1 MTNRILNQLSS
12 SCKKWK
18 TLVLIG
24 MLLTLGVGQMWAD
37 NAVTVYCAINA
48 STMKSGDNC
57 YTLKVNANIG
67 DNNTWRQYTMNIVD
81 KTKNG
86 KLIYSATIYEKYGG
100 VDALQFQL
108 YQGSTWKAEKQPY
121 SSWTTSGT
129 FKGKMYDY
137 DAGSWSAYS
146 GLDDAIT
153 VYFVNTNSW
162 ATPKAFA
169 WSGCTNNAA
178 WSGQAMTS
186 TDKTYNGKTI
196 YSISFNKRY
205 ENIIFS
211 NNGSNQTAD
220 LTLGLTNAGK
230 MYDNGTWRTYNYDV
244 TITFNMK
251 GHGDAPSDITVLK
264 GNTATAPST
273 PSATGYT
280 FGGWYTNSGCTTAWN
295 WSTAVDDNKTLYAK
309 WTPKTTTITLDN
321 QGATDAGSTSVTAT
335 YDADMPAITL
345 PTKTGYIFGGYWG
358 APGGSGPQY
367 YNADGT
373 SAQKWDNTESTY
385 KLFAKWTAITLS
397 ASISP
402 TTINANTA
410 TAIQFTIT
418 TNAPLS
424 SGYYFQ
430 ITNWGGKNS
439 GTAGGYNI
447 DGDHLITT
455 SSITHTLAAGLTNL
469 DAGTYKIKLKITK
482 DAVTQVESDLLTL
495 TVSSSTYTVTVGA
508 SPAGYGT
515 VSPASI
521 SASPDSW
528 SGDITAAANTGYRF
542 VNWTS
547 SGGGITINNNTSAT
561 TQVKATSTGGTL
573 TANFAAATYS
583 VTLDNQDATSAGTTY
598 VDATYKTTTLTTIIK
613 PTKTNYTFGGYY
625 TATGGGGIQIIDA
638 NGNWLASK
646 SGFTDG
652 SKKSIITENKILY
665 AKWTET
671 KYAVTVAVDDAS
683 HAAGNIDC
691 SAAGWTPSKSGT
703 AQIGNLT
710 DVTITVPAGAA
721 GYTYTGGSWTLTGG
735 VTLVSGSLTSP
746 SITVKATDA
755 GSAIFTYA
763 EDLSSPW
770 VLKGGTNIT
779 GDNWATEHAMTK
791 KTGHSTENVAY
802 YTANISST
810 NSGISGSADAWSF
823 KLIKN
828 SEWYGLF
835 ASGSYWWGRGT
846 SANQPLTG
854 EQNIQIC
861 ADVAGTYE
869 IKVDYTTA
877 TPKVTV
883 TFPTKYTVTYSVSPS
898 GAANAITTSPSVSS
912 GGSVAAGTSVTF
924 THAAANTGYSW
935 YRWENGSGSSLGTG
949 STYTTTINANTTVV
963 AKYTAKKYTVT
974 LDLDEDHKG
983 TTSGATTSQ
992 TVTYNAVTTTV
1003 PNRPTGAEGYGLDGY
1018 YTDHNGAGTKLING
1032 DGTWIASVD
1041 GYTDADKKWIRDG
1054 GVTLYAYYK
1063 VGTITKL
1070 ELSQSIVA
1078 PGTEITVT
1086 PTIAPLPSG
1095 TSYVCYE
1102 IQYSNGT
1109 PLPSQPEMSRSG
1121 NVVTFAAPS
1130 SSATYIVHATLRTGN
1145 SCGGGTLL
1153 STLSTTFQVAGSH
1166 TVTVQYMC
1174 DDMVIK
1180 AATEMTGK
1188 PLEWSEEFTAPTIT
1202 GYTFT
1207 RWNAG
1212 DGVTIKNGSSD
1223 PVTTTTNPTIQ
1234 IKAVYDGTLTAVY
1247 SKKKMIFFYNTLGW
1261 EDVYVYFYNTDKYWS
1276 STYGSGAKKTQAFDG
1291 DYKPYWEEEHG
1302 HMTQIEGTNIWYF
1315 DYTEAGYTTRTNV
1328 VFTEANQ
1335 HDSQWFWKTKAV
1347 RRGDHKSSLPMF
1359 VPLADQTADV
1369 HNQTNYYNHGYWMNY
1384 PENTGYTLK
1393 IYNAWNAT
1401 KETGA
1406 VREFPFPYSADKKMP
1421 LKMDVEFNDAGTHE
1435 YWFMVYRNDGV
1446 YMGNSYEFKQG
1457 YNDEQVITGG
1467 NNKSKLITSASGNYT
1482 FTLTYHEKGG
1492 SNDYFIDVDYPIAS
1506 NDYRIVYNDRVK
1518 WSSNTAHT
1526 ASWYHPSDII
1536 RQIKNGATEPKKD
1549 TVSFY
1554 ISKAAGANAS
1564 MKFQKASVTGE
1575 GVITWT
1581 DVASGTIDIPS
1592 SVTESGVYNFIV
1604 SQPVGGGSIALE
1616 KVEPYTGSYYIRTD
1630 CAGSTKWDS
1639 YKATDHQMTFSDYTK
1654 AHEGYTH
1661 YYAHWAERGTNV
1673 KFVIANDYSPFVSD
1687 TLTKDVNIDFKNMD
1701 ENGTLKS
1708 EGSGVVPYQDR
1719 YSANIRFM
1727 YNEQTNKLSRAYLAS
1742 STDISKKFLVMRGNS
1757 AAAKGH
1763 IFTEDGKE
1771 LTDAAGG
1778 HVAGLD
1784 EYEMNFADDQ
1794 NFIYETVIKA
1804 NPTALIKLY
1813 AKYCGRSQEFK
1824 GDTTATFDANHAVEI
1839 LGGTY
1844 AADTKEKMRIVY
1856 DFKTNRLVCAW
1867 LPSGDITGELDI
1879 NADVMIIREH
1889 QGDAQQIKFTT
1900 NESKLDEVKTVYGV
1914 MRFNRWT
1921 LNNKDKSTHDP
1932 VGDPKSQY
1940 ERALYWISFP
1950 FNVNLSDVFGFGTY
1964 GEDWIIE
1971 YYDGAARAA
1980 EGYWIDS
1987 PGFWRYVWPAQ
1998 RATFK
2003 LEAGKGYVLALDLD
2017 RMKDNNTNFWTN
2029 NIEQIE
2035 LFFPSA
2041 TEAGS
2046 IKETEAIIS
2055 VAEHECTIDRRT
2067 DKTAYDID
2075 KDRTKADS
2083 HWNMIGVPSYA
2094 NYGTS
2099 LTSDGSTVVTW
2110 NRTPY
2115 TQDLPFLYEWNMVDD
2130 SYTVQSGTTYPFKS
2144 MYAYMVQYHG
2154 KLYWSLASATPS
2166 SIIARRAYAQA
2177 PQEVEFKLEL
2187 QQNEQ
2192 MVDQTFVKL
2201 SDKEEVSANFN
2212 FDEDL
2217 CKEFNRGKAN
2227 IYTIVETYIPVAG
2240 NILPL
2245 SEQTTLVPV
2254 GVKTNADGDYTF
2266 SMPNGT
2272 DGVGVTLIDGVT
2284 GERTNL
2290 ALTDYTVSLEKGT
2303 YDQRFVLEI
2312 SPIEHTTTAIENSE
2326 KTDAPNTV
2334 CKKLIDGVLY
2344 IIKDGK
2350 VFDARGARLQ

>member
-1 MTNRILNQLSS
+1 MTNKILNQLFS

-18 TLVLIG
+18 TLVLIS
-24 MLLTLGVGQMWAD
+24 MLLTLGVGQMWATYYYRGEKNSWGATAMTD
-37 NAVTVYCAINA
+37 VNGIYSYYSATSGAHQFKISTSTSSYDYNYTYVTKNYKQTDV
-48 STMKSGDNC
+48 S
-57 YTLKVNANIG
+57 NIG
-67 DNNTWRQYTMNIVD
+67 DYSSNNCYCWQSSEHYILVFNPNTSVNSTNMPIICAATALPSAGFESDGNTISYYNNVDGDVQSNALDRTDGSAIDLTSKAITDLYLKAFNTKMYQHYEVNLLDKTAYHFYYKIHRTAESAGSTGFTEVTSADGYSAGSVNWGSFDGSKYRKPTYYVTANQSLLTGLGSGLYTMSYYFTHVGTTETYRLPSTSSKYNELKWKIPVPAVTSGAVTSNGSGSGTNESPFTVAD
-81 KTKNG
+81 GSTITFTASGSQTSTDANSVLYVKWESDAYGPASTTTKTITPTTTKQSMTV
-86 KLIYSATIYEKYGG
+86 KLKYYNSADELSGAETTLTIY
-100 VDALQFQL
+100 
-108 YQGSTWKAEKQPY
+108 YQSTLTPSIGISSISPSPANSGDEVTITASRQNAGTANITYQYSTNGSTWTTIGSATSSTSKTWTVPASTSTTTYYFRAKMTYNSTTYTSETFTLKTYGKKTIKVKDSNAWGDNFKIHRWGGDDPGTGWPGETVNITSAGGQWKQIVLY
-121 SSWTTSGT
+121 SSSSDFLLCNGQSGSTADNAKTTNQTFDGVNDGYCYIIGTPASGSTSFSEGDCPDVPEVSTAAATNIAATSVT
-129 FKGKMYDY
+129 FNASDV
-137 DAGSWSAYS
+137 DANN
-146 GLDDAIT
+146 DAIT
-153 VYFVNTNSW
+153 EYGFKWGTTSACSSGTEAASNLGAGTTFSATKSDLSSGTTYYYKAYATNGFG
-162 ATPKAFA
+162 T
-169 WSGCTNNAA
+169 
-178 WSGQAMTS
+178 
-186 TDKTYNGKTI
+186 TYG
-196 YSISFNKRY
+196 SVQSFRTKY
-205 ENIIFS
+205 V
-211 NNGSNQTAD
+211 TTV
-220 LTLGLTNAGK
+220 TLNPQG
-230 MYDNGTWRTYNYDV
+230 GTGGTESV
-244 TITFNMK
+244 
-251 GHGDAPSDITVLK
+251 
-264 GNTATAPST
+264 TATEGSAMPSGKAAPGRTGYTFEGYYANADGSGTQYYNASMASAHNWDVAAST
-273 PSATGYT
+273 AEIHAKWTPNTYTVHFHRNGASEATVYQDFTYDQAQNLTANTYTRTGYT
-280 FGGWYTNSGCTTAWN
+280 FGGWAISKANADAGIVAYTDGQNVSNLTSEN
-295 WSTAVDDNKTLYAK
+295 
-309 WTPKTTTITLDN
+309 
-321 QGATDAGSTSVTAT
+321 GAT
-335 YDADMPAITL
+335 
-345 PTKTGYIFGGYWG
+345 FH
-358 APGGSGPQY
+358 
-367 YNADGT
+367 
-373 SAQKWDNTESTY
+373 
-385 KLFAKWTAITLS
+385 LFAKWTA
-397 ASISP
+397 
-402 TTINANTA
+402 
-410 TAIQFTIT
+410 
-418 TNAPLS
+418 
-424 SGYYFQ
+424 
-430 ITNWGGKNS
+430 K
-439 GTAGGYNI
+439 
-447 DGDHLITT
+447 
-455 SSITHTLAAGLTNL
+455 
-469 DAGTYKIKLKITK
+469 
-482 DAVTQVESDLLTL
+482 
-495 TVSSSTYTVTVGA
+495 TYTV
-508 SPAGYGT
+508 
-515 VSPASI
+515 
-521 SASPDSW
+521 
-528 SGDITAAANTGYRF
+528 N
-542 VNWTS
+542 
-547 SGGGITINNNTSAT
+547 
-561 TQVKATSTGGTL
+561 
-573 TANFAAATYS
+573 
-583 VTLDNQDATSAGTTY
+583 
-598 VDATYKTTTLTTIIK
+598 
-613 PTKTNYTFGGYY
+613 
-625 TATGGGGIQIIDA
+625 
-638 NGNWLASK
+638 
-646 SGFTDG
+646 
-652 SKKSIITENKILY
+652 
-665 AKWTET
+665 
-671 KYAVTVAVDDAS
+671 
-683 HAAGNIDC
+683 
-691 SAAGWTPSKSGT
+691 
-703 AQIGNLT
+703 
-710 DVTITVPAGAA
+710 
-721 GYTYTGGSWTLTGG
+721 
-735 VTLVSGSLTSP
+735 
-746 SITVKATDA
+746 
-755 GSAIFTYA
+755 
-763 EDLSSPW
+763 
-770 VLKGGTNIT
+770 
-779 GDNWATEHAMTK
+779 
-791 KTGHSTENVAY
+791 
-802 YTANISST
+802 
-810 NSGISGSADAWSF
+810 
-823 KLIKN
+823 
-828 SEWYGLF
+828 
-835 ASGSYWWGRGT
+835 
-846 SANQPLTG
+846 
-854 EQNIQIC
+854 
-861 ADVAGTYE
+861 
-869 IKVDYTTA
+869 
-877 TPKVTV
+877 
-883 TFPTKYTVTYSVSPS
+883 
-898 GAANAITTSPSVSS
+898 
-912 GGSVAAGTSVTF
+912 
-924 THAAANTGYSW
+924 
-935 YRWENGSGSSLGTG
+935 
-949 STYTTTINANTTVV
+949 
-963 AKYTAKKYTVT
+963 

-983 TTSGATTSQ
+983 STTGATTSQ

-1003 PNRPTGAEGYGLDGY
+1003 PSRPTGADGYGLDGY
-1018 YTDHNGAGTKLING
+1018 YTGQNGEGTKLING
-1032 DGTWIASVD
+1032 DGTWIASVE
-1041 GYTDADKKWIRDG
+1041 GYTDADAKWIRDG

-1063 VGTITKL
+1063 VGTITAL
-1070 ELSQSIVA
+1070 TLSSYTVA

-1121 NVVTFAAPS
+1121 NVVTFAAPT
-1130 SSATYIVHATLRTGN
+1130 SSATYIVHATLRTGG

-1174 DDMVIK
+1174 GDMVIK

-1188 PLEWSEEFTAPTIT
+1188 PLEWSDDITAPTIT
-1202 GYTFT
+1202 GYTFA
-1207 RWNAG
+1207 RWEAG
-1212 DGVTIKNGSSD
+1212 DGVTIKDGDDDGKTS
-1223 PVTTTTNPTIQ
+1223 TTATIK
-1234 IKAVYDGTLTAVY
+1234 IKAIYDGTLTAVY
-1247 SKKKMIFFYNTLGW
+1247 NKKRMIYFYNTLNWGS
-1261 EDVYVYFYNTDKYWS
+1261 VYVYFYKNDSYWQTVS
-1276 STYGSGAKKTQAFDG
+1276 PYKGSGANTTYTWKNT
-1291 DYKPYWEEEHG
+1291 PYSEGKHG
-1302 HMTQIEGTNIWYF
+1302 QMQPVSEGSKIYYF
-1315 DYTEAGYTTRTNV
+1315 DVEAAGVNASYDDV
-1328 VFTEANQ
+1328 VFTEHLQ
-1335 HDSQWFWKTKAV
+1335 HGYDYFYQTNAV
-1347 RRGDHKSSLPMF
+1347 RRGDYKSSMPMF

-1393 IYNAWNAT
+1393 IYNAWNVE

-1421 LKMDVEFNDAGTHE
+1421 LKLDVEFNDAGTHE
-1435 YWFMVYRNDGV
+1435 YWFMVYRNDGT
-1446 YMGNSYEFKQG
+1446 YLGSTYHFKQG
-1457 YNDEQVITGG
+1457 YQDEQIITGG
-1467 NNKSKLITSASGNYT
+1467 NNKNKITTSAPGNYT
-1482 FTLTYHEKGG
+1482 LTLTYHDNG
-1492 SNDYFIDVDYPIAS
+1492 SGTVNYYIGLNFPIAN

-1536 RQIKNGATEPKKD
+1536 RQIENGATEPKKD

-1581 DVASGTIDIPS
+1581 DVASGTIDIPT
-1592 SVTESGVYNFIV
+1592 SVSTSGVYNFIV

-1654 AHEGYTH
+1654 ANEGYTH

-1687 TLTKDVNIDFKNMD
+1687 TLTKDVDIYFKNMD
-1701 ENGTLKS
+1701 DGGTLKS
-1708 EGSGVVPYQDR
+1708 DGSSAAFQDK

-1757 AAAKGH
+1757 AAATGH

-1778 HVAGLD
+1778 RVAELD

-1794 NFIYETVIKA
+1794 NFIYETTIKA
-1804 NPTALIKLY
+1804 NPTALVKLY
-1813 AKYCGRSQEFK
+1813 ATYCGRRQEFK
-1824 GDTTATFDANHAVEI
+1824 GDTTATFAVEGNHAVEI

-1844 AADTKEKMRIVY
+1844 AAETKEKMRIVY

-1867 LPSGDITGELDI
+1867 LPSGDITGDLDI

-1950 FNVNLSDVFGFGTY
+1950 FDVNLSDVFGFGSY

-1998 RATFK
+1998 RASFK

-2017 RMKDNNTNFWTN
+2017 RMKYDNTNFWTN

-2041 TEAGS
+2041 STAGYIQNTTVKTTADS
-2046 IKETEAIIS
+2046 
-2055 VAEHECTIDRRT
+2055 HECTIDRRT
-2067 DKTAYDID
+2067 DKTKPDVD
-2075 KDRTKADS
+2075 KDRTRADS

-2154 KLYWSLASATPS
+2154 DLYWSLASATPS
-2166 SIIARRAYAQA
+2166 SIIARRASAQA

-2254 GVKTNADGDYTF
+2254 GVKTSADGDYTF

>member
-1 MTNRILNQLSS
+1 MKNLILKSS
-12 SCKKWK
+12 FHEKLK
-18 TLVLIG
+18 VLIIPM
-24 MLLTLGVGQMWAD
+24 MLLTLGVGQTWAK
-37 NAVTVYCAINA
+37 VVYYNDQGANGTPRVYYWNGSPSTSWDGCPSMVHISGNIYGYDIGTNTKCIFRYNNA
-48 STMKSGDNC
+48 SSQTSDLSVPTDSKNYISTKTGNTWSTLST
-57 YTLKVNANIG
+57 YTASSTLYLLVNANWKQDGARFAACFLGINGQTWVDCSQVGTSDYYSVTIPSGEWPYVIFCRMNPTRTG
-67 DNNTWRQYTMNIVD
+67 DNNGNNWNSDNKWNQTSD
-81 KTKNG
+81 LAPSSGKNG
-86 KLIYSATIYEKYGG
+86 VEITGWDNSSNWIVVYTGLSVSRTPTAAASEPTITNSQTVAK
-100 VDALQFQL
+100 
-108 YQGSTWKAEKQPY
+108 S
-121 SSWTTSGT
+121 TTS
-129 FKGKMYDY
+129 
-137 DAGSWSAYS
+137 
-146 GLDDAIT
+146 IT
-153 VYFVNTNSW
+153 V
-162 ATPKAFA
+162 
-169 WSGCTNNAA
+169 NA
-178 WSGQAMTS
+178 Q
-186 TDKTYNGKTI
+186 N
-196 YSISFNKRY
+196 
-205 ENIIFS
+205 
-211 NNGSNQTAD
+211 
-220 LTLGLTNAGK
+220 
-230 MYDNGTWRTYNYDV
+230 
-244 TITFNMK
+244 
-251 GHGDAPSDITVLK
+251 
-264 GNTATAPST
+264 
-273 PSATGYT
+273 
-280 FGGWYTNSGCTTAWN
+280 
-295 WSTAVDDNKTLYAK
+295 
-309 WTPKTTTITLDN
+309 
-321 QGATDAGSTSVTAT
+321 
-335 YDADMPAITL
+335 
-345 PTKTGYIFGGYWG
+345 
-358 APGGSGPQY
+358 
-367 YNADGT
+367 
-373 SAQKWDNTESTY
+373 
-385 KLFAKWTAITLS
+385 
-397 ASISP
+397 
-402 TTINANTA
+402 
-410 TAIQFTIT
+410 
-418 TNAPLS
+418 
-424 SGYYFQ
+424 
-430 ITNWGGKNS
+430 
-439 GTAGGYNI
+439 
-447 DGDHLITT
+447 
-455 SSITHTLAAGLTNL
+455 
-469 DAGTYKIKLKITK
+469 
-482 DAVTQVESDLLTL
+482 
-495 TVSSSTYTVTVGA
+495 
-508 SPAGYGT
+508 
-515 VSPASI
+515 
-521 SASPDSW
+521 
-528 SGDITAAANTGYRF
+528 ANTGYHF

-547 SGGGITINNNTSAT
+547 SNGSFGTASNQNTTFTPSAQNATATANYAEDTYTVTVSNDGNGSTNPTGAQSNVGRFSGLPIDATANTNYEFVNWTITSGTGSFASDATSKSNRFYPRGAATIRANFRSTLTYSLTVNAGSGISSVTGSTDPVTLGSKYAISAT
-561 TQVKATSTGGTL
+561 PETGYTFSGWTASPAANGTFDNANSVSTNVTVKNGSVTVTGAATENMTTVTVNVNPASAGTLTVGGSEFTPGSTTTAGVATSRTVVATPASGKVFLDWSVSGNATGSASTNTYTLKGNGSSGTGTL
-573 TANFAAATYS
+573 TANFGIASGWYMEGQDFGGWGGSGCSSLPTTYQFARPYRGMENFYYMP
-583 VTLDNQDATSAGTTY
+583 VTLEANHYFKVHNGDGCSNVYNFGSSSADVTLTKGTIYNLVTDADHSGKVTSKQTNKWAVINTTVGNKQFWFQDPQTFYNVNVTNEGSGSKGTYKVTLNSTSAFTKGDNVFETTQFANGEGVKITVTGVDGYIPTITIGANVFTFWKQATSY
-598 VDATYKTTTLTTIIK
+598 EATFTMGSDDVNVTIS
-613 PTKTNYTFGGYY
+613 Y
-625 TATGGGGIQIIDA
+625 TAA
-638 NGNWLASK
+638 
-646 SGFTDG
+646 
-652 SKKSIITENKILY
+652 
-665 AKWTET
+665 
-671 KYAVTVAVDDAS
+671 YAVTFATTTGCATLSALGPAS
-683 HAAGNIDC
+683 ATVTTGDKV
-691 SAAGWTPSKSGT
+691 KSGT
-703 AQIGNLT
+703 S
-710 DVTITVPAGAA
+710 ITFNQTATS
-721 GYTYTGGSWTLTGG
+721 GYEFSKWYSTNTGTGGTQWGTES
-735 VTLVSGSLTSP
+735 SLTK
-746 SITVKATDA
+746 SITSTTSVYPIYNA
-755 GSAIFTYA
+755 
-763 EDLSSPW
+763 LS
-770 VLKGGTNIT
+770 
-779 GDNWATEHAMTK
+779 
-791 KTGHSTENVAY
+791 
-802 YTANISST
+802 YTVIL
-810 NSGISGSADAWSF
+810 D
-823 KLIKN
+823 KQ
-828 SEWYGLF
+828 
-835 ASGSYWWGRGT
+835 T
-846 SANQPLTG
+846 SAP
-854 EQNIQIC
+854 
-861 ADVAGTYE
+861 
-869 IKVDYTTA
+869 
-877 TPKVTV
+877 
-883 TFPTKYTVTYSVSPS
+883 
-898 GAANAITTSPSVSS
+898 
-912 GGSVAAGTSVTF
+912 
-924 THAAANTGYSW
+924 GYSAP
-935 YRWENGSGSSLGTG
+935 GTIG
-949 STYTTTINANTTVV
+949 
-963 AKYTAKKYTVT
+963 
-974 LDLDEDHKG
+974 D
-983 TTSGATTSQ
+983 Q
-992 TVTYNAVTTTV
+992 TVTYNATLPSIEGTI
-1003 PNRPTGAEGYGLDGY
+1003 PTAADGY
-1018 YTDHNGAGTKLING
+1018 AFMGFFTEPLGAGLKVINPDKSWETAVEDLIS
-1032 DGTWIASVD
+1032 AS
-1041 GYTDADKKWIRDG
+1041 KWIKKG

-1063 VGTITKL
+1063 MAEIASINV
-1070 ELSQSIVA
+1070 SPAIVA
-1078 PGTEITVT
+1078 PRETVSATPVYSPAPDGTTRICWEV
-1086 PTIAPLPSG
+1086 
-1095 TSYVCYE
+1095 
-1102 IQYSNGT
+1102 QYSNGT
-1109 PLPSQPEMSRSG
+1109 PLPSQP
-1121 NVVTFAAPS
+1121 TFTTEGSTVSFKAPE
-1130 SSATYIVHATLRTGN
+1130 SSATYRIEAKLYTG
-1145 SCGGGTLL
+1145 STCGGGTLL
-1153 STLSTTFQVAGSH
+1153 STQSATFQVAGSH

-1207 RWNAG
+1207 RWDAG

-1446 YMGNSYEFKQG
+1446 YMGNLHEYKQG
-1457 YNDEQVITGG
+1457 DNDEQVITGG
-1467 NNKSKLITSASGNYT
+1467 NNKSKLITSAPGNYT
-1482 FTLTYHEKGG
+1482 FTLTYHDNG
-1492 SNDYFIDVDYPIAS
+1492 SGTVNYYIDLDFPIAS

-1536 RQIKNGATEPKKD
+1536 RQIENGATEPKKD
-1549 TVSFY
+1549 TASFF

-1687 TLTKDVNIDFKNMD
+1687 TLTKDVDIDFKNMD
-1701 ENGTLKS
+1701 EYGTLKS
-1708 EGSGVVPYQDR
+1708 EGGSVVPYQDR

-1742 STDISKKFLVMRGNS
+1742 STDVSKKFLVMRGNS
-1757 AAAKGH
+1757 AASKGH

-1778 HVAGLD
+1778 RVAELD

-1804 NPTALIKLY
+1804 NPTALVKLY

-1844 AADTKEKMRIVY
+1844 TAETKEKMRIVY

-1889 QGDAQQIKFTT
+1889 QGDAQQIRFT
-1900 NESKLDEVKTVYGV
+1900 NASSKLDEVKTVYGV

-1950 FNVNLSDVFGFGTY
+1950 FDVNLSDVFGFGSY

-1971 YYDGAARAA
+1971 YYDGTARAA

-2029 NIEQIE
+2029 DIEQIE

-2067 DKTAYDID
+2067 DKSVYDID

-2110 NRTPY
+2110 NSKPY

-2154 KLYWSLASATPS
+2154 DLYWSLASATPTPS
-2166 SIIARRAYAQA
+2166 PIVARRAYAQA

-2201 SDKEEVSANFN
+2201 SEKEEVSANFN

-2254 GVKTNADGDYTF
+2254 GVKTSADGDYTF

-2290 ALTDYTVSLEKGT
+2290 ALTDYTVSLEAGT
-2303 YDQRFVLEI
+2303 YDNRFLLEI
-2312 SPIEHTTTAIENSE
+2312 SPIEQIVTNVELINGENGEAALNGVS
-2326 KTDAPNTV
+2326 
-2334 CKKLIDGVLY
+2334 KKLIDGVLY

-2350 VFDARGARLQ
+2350 VFDARGARIQ

>member
-1 MTNRILNQLSS
+1 MTNKILNQLFS

-18 TLVLIG
+18 TLVLIS
-24 MLLTLGVGQMWAD
+24 MLLTLSVGQMWGGTITSDGTARLFFKM
-37 NAVTVYCAINA
+37 NAV
-48 STMKSGDNC
+48 SWWNC
-57 YTLKVNANIG
+57 GT
-67 DNNTWRQYTMNIVD
+67 
-81 KTKNG
+81 NG
-86 KLIYSATIYEKYGG
+86 NQNFAYFYG
-100 VDALQFQL
+100 
-108 YQGSTWKAEKQPY
+108 
-121 SSWTTSGT
+121 TSGSAWSAHSVQQT
-129 FKGKMYDY
+129 GNYYYVVVPAGTWDHVILTRNSVTTGPTWNNKYNQTGDIELQAGKNYISAFSEGGATATWSTYQLESTASLSASKTSMTTAESSTLSPSLTSNTDY
-137 DAGSWSAYS
+137 NTIKSTTYSVSTNPGSAGS
-146 GLDDAIT
+146 
-153 VYFVNTNSW
+153 V
-162 ATPKAFA
+162 
-169 WSGCTNNAA
+169 
-178 WSGQAMTS
+178 TS
-186 TDKTYNGKTI
+186 NGV
-196 YSISFNKRY
+196 F
-205 ENIIFS
+205 
-211 NNGSNQTAD
+211 
-220 LTLGLTNAGK
+220 
-230 MYDNGTWRTYNYDV
+230 
-244 TITFNMK
+244 
-251 GHGDAPSDITVLK
+251 
-264 GNTATAPST
+264 TATA
-273 PSATGYT
+273 
-280 FGGWYTNSGCTTAWN
+280 
-295 WSTAVDDNKTLYAK
+295 
-309 WTPKTTTITLDN
+309 
-321 QGATDAGSTSVTAT
+321 AG
-335 YDADMPAITL
+335 
-345 PTKTGYIFGGYWG
+345 
-358 APGGSGPQY
+358 
-367 YNADGT
+367 
-373 SAQKWDNTESTY
+373 
-385 KLFAKWTAITLS
+385 
-397 ASISP
+397 
-402 TTINANTA
+402 
-410 TAIQFTIT
+410 
-418 TNAPLS
+418 
-424 SGYYFQ
+424 
-430 ITNWGGKNS
+430 
-439 GTAGGYNI
+439 
-447 DGDHLITT
+447 
-455 SSITHTLAAGLTNL
+455 
-469 DAGTYKIKLKITK
+469 
-482 DAVTQVESDLLTL
+482 
-495 TVSSSTYTVTVGA
+495 TYTVTATITYNAKGF
-508 SPAGYGT
+508 SSITKT
-515 VSPASI
+515 VSPTVN
-521 SASPDSW
+521 
-528 SGDITAAANTGYRF
+528 ITVSAAAE
-542 VNWTS
+542 
-547 SGGGITINNNTSAT
+547 T
-561 TQVKATSTGGTL
+561 THT
-573 TANFAAATYS
+573 
-583 VTLDNQDATSAGTTY
+583 
-598 VDATYKTTTLTTIIK
+598 
-613 PTKTNYTFGGYY
+613 
-625 TATGGGGIQIIDA
+625 
-638 NGNWLASK
+638 
-646 SGFTDG
+646 
-652 SKKSIITENKILY
+652 
-665 AKWTET
+665 
-671 KYAVTVAVDDAS
+671 
-683 HAAGNIDC
+683 
-691 SAAGWTPSKSGT
+691 
-703 AQIGNLT
+703 
-710 DVTITVPAGAA
+710 VTITYKCGSTTVSTQTSQNVGEVTTASITAPTVA
-721 GYTYTGGSWTLTGG
+721 GYTFSSWTLGNG
-735 VTLVSGSLTSP
+735 ISNQSGSTTANP
-746 SITVKATDA
+746 ISIKTKAS
-755 GSAIFTYA
+755 GTYTLQA
-763 EDLSSPW
+763 NYTEDLSSPW

-869 IKVDYTTA
+869 IKVDYSTS

-883 TFPTKYTVTYSVSPS
+883 TFPTKYSVTYSVSPS
-898 GAANAITTSPSVSS
+898 GAANAITTSPSVTS
-912 GGSVAAGTSVTF
+912 GGSVAAGTSMTF
-924 THAAANTGYSW
+924 THATAKTGYSW

-963 AKYTAKKYTVT
+963 AKYTENTYNVTATASAGGSATPTSATSMGQVTGGDITASPNTGYNFVNWTITSGSGYFGSTGTSITSTTANTKFRPSAAATIKATFAPKQTTITLNDQGATTPGSTSVTATYDAAMPEITLPEKTGYTFGGYFGAPGGGGPKYYNADGSSAQKWKQTASTYTLHAYWIPNTYTVN

-983 TTSGATTSQ
+983 STTGATTSQ

-1003 PNRPTGAEGYGLDGY
+1003 PSRPTGAAGYGLDGY
-1018 YTDHNGAGTKLING
+1018 YTDHNGEGTKLING
-1032 DGTWIASVD
+1032 DGTWIASVE
-1041 GYTDADKKWIRDG
+1041 GYTDADAKWIRDG

-1063 VGTITKL
+1063 VGTITAL
-1070 ELSQSIVA
+1070 TLSSYTVA

-1130 SSATYIVHATLRTGN
+1130 SSATYIVHATLRTGS
-1145 SCGGGTLL
+1145 SCGAGDVL
-1153 STLSTTFQVAGSH
+1153 SEKDQTFQVAGEH
-1166 TVTVQYMC
+1166 TVTVLYH
-1174 DDMVIK
+1174 DADGRTI
-1180 AATEMTGK
+1180 AASGEVTGK
-1188 PLEWSEEFTAPTIT
+1188 PLEWSDDITAPTIT

-1223 PVTTTTNPTIQ
+1223 PVTTTTNQTIQ

-1247 SKKKMIFFYNTLGW
+1247 SKKNMIYFYNTLGW

-1276 STYGSGAKKTQAFDG
+1276 SDYGSGAKKDQGFGTG
-1291 DYKPYWEEEHG
+1291 ESEHPYWEQEHG

-1315 DYTEAGYTTRTNV
+1315 DYTDANYTTRANV

-1335 HDSQWFWKTKAV
+1335 HGNQWFWKTKAV

-1359 VPLADQTADV
+1359 VPLTTKTETKNSTD
-1369 HNQTNYYNHGYWMNY
+1369 YYNSGYWMNY

-1393 IYNAWNAT
+1393 IYNSWNADNA
-1401 KETGA
+1401 TGA
-1406 VREFPFPYSADKKMP
+1406 SREYLIPYSEDKKMP
-1421 LKMDVEFNDAGTHE
+1421 LKQAVDINFSGKS
-1435 YWFMVYRNDGV
+1435 WFIIYRNDG
-1446 YMGNSYEFKQG
+1446 YYLQGNQTFKQTDHG
-1457 YNDEQVITGG
+1457 DKVITG
-1467 NNKSKLITSASGNYT
+1467 NNNAGTANKMTLISDGEGIYT
-1482 FTLTYHEKGG
+1482 FTLSYHGNNSNPVTY
-1492 SNDYFIDVDYPIAS
+1492 NYYINVDFPAAVG
-1506 NDYRIVYNDRVK
+1506 DYRIVYNDEAK
-1518 WSSNTAHT
+1518 WSRSTAHN
-1526 ASWYHPSDII
+1526 ASWYHPSKII
-1536 RQIKNGATEPKKD
+1536 TKIKGDATEAKKD
-1549 TVSFY
+1549 TVSFFVAVD
-1554 ISKAAGANAS
+1554 SVPS
-1564 MKFQKASVTGE
+1564 MKFQKIKSINSTTGAVTWE
-1575 GVITWT
+1575 
-1581 DVASGTIDIPS
+1581 DVANGTISIPG
-1592 SVTESGVYNFIV
+1592 SVDEAGVYNFIV
-1604 SQPVGGGSIALE
+1604 TQPVGGASISLE
-1616 KVEPYTGSYYIRTD
+1616 KAEPYTGNFYIRTD

-1639 YKATDHQMTFSDYTK
+1639 YHTLDHQMTFSDYTK
-1654 AHEGYTH
+1654 EHEGYSH
-1661 YYAHWAERGTNV
+1661 YYAHWVERGTNV
-1673 KFVIANDYSPFVSD
+1673 QFVIANDYSPCVSD

-1708 EGSGVVPYQDR
+1708 DGSSAAYQDQ

-1742 STDISKKFLVMRGNS
+1742 STHVSKKFLVMRGNS

-1763 IFTEDGKE
+1763 IFNEEGKE
-1771 LTDAAGG
+1771 LTGDGQ
-1778 HVAGLD
+1778 VDGLD

-1804 NPTALIKLY
+1804 NPTALVKLY
-1813 AKYCGRSQEFK
+1813 AKYCGISQEFK
-1824 GDTTATFDANHAVEI
+1824 GDLTDAFDANHAVEI

-1844 AADTKEKMRIVY
+1844 AAGTKEKMRIVY

-1950 FNVNLSDVFGFGTY
+1950 FDVNLSDVFGFGSY

-2029 NIEQIE
+2029 DIEQIE

-2041 TEAGS
+2041 STAGYIQNTTVKTTADS
-2046 IKETEAIIS
+2046 
-2055 VAEHECTIDRRT
+2055 HECTIDRRT
-2067 DKTAYDID
+2067 DKTKPDVD
-2075 KDRTKADS
+2075 KDRTRADS

-2154 KLYWSLASATPS
+2154 DLYWSLASATPS

-2240 NILPL
+2240 NILPF

-2254 GVKTNADGDYTF
+2254 GVKTSADGDYTF

-2326 KTDAPNTV
+2326 KTDAPNNV

>member
-1 MTNRILNQLSS
+1 MGINTIWAADVQQNAIIYMDNSAAGWDYSNIYFVINNTNGYPMTAVANTKLYVHKRAANTWGGYSNVRFFAATGSWGGDDASMVSESNMVSHGANLTNTQTNYGFNGNNFYVIKLDKKGAKTNSSTRANLSTSYIGNAYTSMNKTITVKAKVSTDDGSSYSEATSPGTLSASSKKFTAYNSCASATSLSS
-12 SCKKWK
+12 GTISC
-18 TLVLIG
+18 G
-24 MLLTLGVGQMWAD
+24 
-37 NAVTVYCAINA
+37 Y
-48 STMKSGDNC
+48 
-57 YTLKVNANIG
+57 
-67 DNNTWRQYTMNIVD
+67 
-81 KTKNG
+81 
-86 KLIYSATIYEKYGG
+86 
-100 VDALQFQL
+100 
-108 YQGSTWKAEKQPY
+108 
-121 SSWTTSGT
+121 
-129 FKGKMYDY
+129 
-137 DAGSWSAYS
+137 
-146 GLDDAIT
+146 
-153 VYFVNTNSW
+153 
-162 ATPKAFA
+162 
-169 WSGCTNNAA
+169 
-178 WSGQAMTS
+178 
-186 TDKTYNGKTI
+186 
-196 YSISFNKRY
+196 
-205 ENIIFS
+205 
-211 NNGSNQTAD
+211 
-220 LTLGLTNAGK
+220 
-230 MYDNGTWRTYNYDV
+230 
-244 TITFNMK
+244 
-251 GHGDAPSDITVLK
+251 
-264 GNTATAPST
+264 TATTTLTAAD
-273 PSATGYT
+273 ATGYD
-280 FGGWYTNSGCTTAWN
+280 FVGWYNSSGTRQTT
-295 WSTAVDDNKTLYAK
+295 SKTLTIYPTANATYYAYYK
-309 WTPKTTTITLDN
+309 AKTTTITLDN
-321 QGATDAGSTSVTAT
+321 QDATTAGSTSVTAT
-335 YDADMPAITL
+335 YGAAMPAITL

-367 YNADGT
+367 YNADGSST
-373 SAQKWDNTESTY
+373 KTWDNTNETY
-385 KLFAKWTAITLS
+385 TLYAKWTAITLS
-397 ASISP
+397 ATISP
-402 TTINANTA
+402 STINANTA
-410 TAIQFTIT
+410 TAIQFSIT

-424 SGYYFQ
+424 SGYYYE

-447 DGDHLITT
+447 DGDREITSASPFT
-455 SSITHTLAAGLTNL
+455 YDLAAGLTNL
-469 DAGTYKIKLKITK
+469 DAGTYKIKIKITK

-495 TVSSSTYTVTVGA
+495 TVSSSTYTVTVK
-508 SPAGYGT
+508 AGTGGT
-515 VSPASI
+515 VSLASI

-528 SGDITAAANTGYRF
+528 SGDITATPNPGYRF

-573 TANFAAATYS
+573 TANFAAATYR
-583 VTLDNQDATSAGTTY
+583 VTLDNQDATSAGTPY
-598 VDATYKTTTLTTIIK
+598 VDATYNTTTLTSITK

-869 IKVDYTTA
+869 IKVDYSTS

-963 AKYTAKKYTVT
+963 AKYTAKKYTVN

-1109 PLPSQPEMSRSG
+1109 PLPSQPDMSRSG

-1130 SSATYIVHATLRTGN
+1130 SSATYIVHATLRTGS
-1145 SCGGGTLL
+1145 SCGAGDVL
-1153 STLSTTFQVAGSH
+1153 SEKDQTFQVAGEH
-1166 TVTVQYMC
+1166 TVTVLYH
-1174 DDMVIK
+1174 DADGRTI
-1180 AATEMTGK
+1180 AASGEVTGK
-1188 PLEWSEEFTAPTIT
+1188 PLEWSDDITAPTIT

-1223 PVTTTTNPTIQ
+1223 PVTTTTNQTIQ

-1247 SKKKMIFFYNTLGW
+1247 SKKNMIYFYNTLGW

-1276 STYGSGAKKTQAFDG
+1276 SDYGSGAKKDQGFGTG
-1291 DYKPYWEEEHG
+1291 ESEHPYWEQEHG

-1315 DYTEAGYTTRTNV
+1315 DYTDANYTTRANV

-1335 HDSQWFWKTKAV
+1335 HGNQWFWKTKAV

-1359 VPLADQTADV
+1359 VPLTTKTETKNSTD
-1369 HNQTNYYNHGYWMNY
+1369 YYNSGYWMNY

-1393 IYNAWNAT
+1393 IYNSWNADNA
-1401 KETGA
+1401 TGA
-1406 VREFPFPYSADKKMP
+1406 SREYLIPYSEDKKMP
-1421 LKMDVEFNDAGTHE
+1421 LKQAVDINFSGKS
-1435 YWFMVYRNDGV
+1435 WFIIYRNDG
-1446 YMGNSYEFKQG
+1446 YYLQGNQTFKQTDHG
-1457 YNDEQVITGG
+1457 DKVITG
-1467 NNKSKLITSASGNYT
+1467 NNNAGTANKMTLISDGEGIYT
-1482 FTLTYHEKGG
+1482 FTLSYHGNNSNPVTY
-1492 SNDYFIDVDYPIAS
+1492 NYYINVDFPAAVG
-1506 NDYRIVYNDRVK
+1506 DYRIVYNDEAK
-1518 WSSNTAHT
+1518 WSRSTAHN
-1526 ASWYHPSDII
+1526 ASWYHPSKII
-1536 RQIKNGATEPKKD
+1536 TKIKGDATEAKKD
-1549 TVSFY
+1549 TVSFFVAVD
-1554 ISKAAGANAS
+1554 SVPS
-1564 MKFQKASVTGE
+1564 MKFQKIKSINSTTGAVTWE
-1575 GVITWT
+1575 
-1581 DVASGTIDIPS
+1581 DVDDGTISIPS
-1592 SVTESGVYNFIV
+1592 SVDEAGVYNFIV
-1604 SQPVGGGSIALE
+1604 TQPVGGASISLE
-1616 KVEPYTGSYYIRTD
+1616 KAEPYTGNFYIRTD

-1639 YKATDHQMTFSDYTK
+1639 YHTLDHQMTFSDYTK
-1654 AHEGYTH
+1654 DHEGYSH
-1661 YYAHWAERGTNV
+1661 YYAHWVERGTNV
-1673 KFVIANDYSPFVSD
+1673 QFVIANDYSPCVSD

-1708 EGSGVVPYQDR
+1708 EGGGVVPYQDR

-1742 STDISKKFLVMRGNS
+1742 STHVSKKFLVMRGNS

-1771 LTDAAGG
+1771 LTGDGQ
-1778 HVAGLD
+1778 VDGLD

-1804 NPTALIKLY
+1804 NPTALVKLY

-1844 AADTKEKMRIVY
+1844 AAGTKEKMRIVY

-1950 FNVNLSDVFGFGTY
+1950 FDVNLSDVFGFGSY

-2029 NIEQIE
+2029 DIEQIE

-2041 TEAGS
+2041 STAGYIQNTTVKTTADS
-2046 IKETEAIIS
+2046 
-2055 VAEHECTIDRRT
+2055 HECTIDRRT
-2067 DKTAYDID
+2067 DKTKPDVD
-2075 KDRTKADS
+2075 KDRTRADS

-2154 KLYWSLASATPS
+2154 DLYWSLASATPS

-2326 KTDAPNTV
+2326 KTDAPNNV

-2350 VFDARGARLQ
+2350 VFDARGSRLQ

>member
-1 MTNRILNQLSS
+1 M
-12 SCKKWK
+12 KKNLLFK
-18 TLVLIG
+18 MLAVLVVLI
-24 MLLTLGVGQMWAD
+24 T
-37 NAVTVYCAINA
+37 
-48 STMKSGDNC
+48 S
-57 YTLKVNANIG
+57 VNAAWAGYNVNWQGKVYFRAPDDWDLSTYSTVQMAVARSTSTNTSTYICYFGTMTRIG
-67 DNNTWRQYTMNIVD
+67 TTRLYYLSVSANHSNWNQNEYVFFSANSSTYGDGTFTVQTNHYYTTPLNYDCNTSTTFYYFNPTSEG
-81 KTKNG
+81 NG
-86 KLIYSATIYEKYGG
+86 ASVSGNYK
-100 VDALQFQL
+100 
-108 YQGSTWKAEKQPY
+108 
-121 SSWTTSGT
+121 TSGT
-129 FKGKMYDY
+129 YAYLNKTQTVNLYTNGSSSKTGGSVSITTAQLTANTTIGSSGSTTNSTASVNRGAA
-137 DAGSWSAYS
+137 AGS
-146 GLDDAIT
+146 T
-153 VYFVNTNSW
+153 VTLT
-162 ATPKAFA
+162 ATPASGYAFDGWFEA
-169 WSGCTNNAA
+169 SSGGTAV
-178 WSGQAMTS
+178 S
-186 TDKTYNGKTI
+186 TDEE
-196 YSISFNKRY
+196 YSYLCK
-205 ENIIFS
+205 
-211 NNGSNQTAD
+211 
-220 LTLGLTNAGK
+220 
-230 MYDNGTWRTYNYDV
+230 
-244 TITFNMK
+244 
-251 GHGDAPSDITVLK
+251 DA
-264 GNTATAPST
+264 
-273 PSATGYT
+273 
-280 FGGWYTNSGCTTAWN
+280 
-295 WSTAVDDNKTLYAK
+295 KTLYARFK
-309 WTPKTTTITLDN
+309 TETTYTITIANSVNASTSTKSVGATPK
-321 QGATDAGSTSVTAT
+321 
-335 YDADMPAITL
+335 
-345 PTKTGYIFGGYWG
+345 
-358 APGGSGPQY
+358 
-367 YNADGT
+367 
-373 SAQKWDNTESTY
+373 E
-385 KLFAKWTAITLS
+385 
-397 ASISP
+397 
-402 TTINANTA
+402 
-410 TAIQFTIT
+410 
-418 TNAPLS
+418 
-424 SGYYFQ
+424 
-430 ITNWGGKNS
+430 
-439 GTAGGYNI
+439 
-447 DGDHLITT
+447 
-455 SSITHTLAAGLTNL
+455 
-469 DAGTYKIKLKITK
+469 
-482 DAVTQVESDLLTL
+482 
-495 TVSSSTYTVTVGA
+495 
-508 SPAGYGT
+508 
-515 VSPASI
+515 
-521 SASPDSW
+521 
-528 SGDITAAANTGYRF
+528 ITAPDITGYRF
-542 VNWTS
+542 ISWS
-547 SGGGITINNNTSAT
+547 AMPSG
-561 TQVKATSTGGTL
+561 V
-573 TANFAAATYS
+573 
-583 VTLDNQDATSAGTTY
+583 
-598 VDATYKTTTLTTIIK
+598 
-613 PTKTNYTFGGYY
+613 TKT
-625 TATGGGGIQIIDA
+625 
-638 NGNWLASK
+638 S
-646 SGFTDG
+646 
-652 SKKSIITENKILY
+652 
-665 AKWTET
+665 
-671 KYAVTVAVDDAS
+671 
-683 HAAGNIDC
+683 
-691 SAAGWTPSKSGT
+691 
-703 AQIGNLT
+703 GNLT
-710 DVTITVPAGAA
+710 DASIYITATKAATVTAN
-721 GYTYTGGSWTLTGG
+721 YT
-735 VTLVSGSLTSP
+735 
-746 SITVKATDA
+746 
-755 GSAIFTYA
+755 

-1130 SSATYIVHATLRTGN
+1130 SSATYIVHATLRTGS
-1145 SCGGGTLL
+1145 SCGGGTEL

-1207 RWNAG
+1207 RWDAG

-1247 SKKKMIFFYNTLGW
+1247 SKRRLIFFYNTLGW
-1261 EDVYVYFYNTDKYWS
+1261 ENVYVYFYKNNTYWE
-1276 STYGSGAKKTQAFDG
+1276 STGEKRGTGANTT
-1291 DYKPYWEEEHG
+1291 YEWTNKPYSEGLHG
-1302 HMTQIEGTNIWYF
+1302 QMLPISEGSSIYYF
-1315 DYTEAGYTTRTNV
+1315 DAEAAGVNASYTTV
-1328 VFTEANQ
+1328 AFTEANQ
-1335 HDSQWFWKTKAV
+1335 HGYGYFYETNAA
-1347 RRGDHKSSLPMF
+1347 RRDDYKSTTMPMF
-1359 VPLADQTADV
+1359 VPLGDQTPV
-1369 HNQTNYYNHGYWMNY
+1369 VYNKTNYYNNGYWMNY

-1393 IYNAWNAT
+1393 IYDNAYAT

-1435 YWFMVYRNDGV
+1435 YWFMVYRNDGT
-1446 YMGNSYEFKQG
+1446 YLGSDYHFKQG
-1457 YNDEQVITGG
+1457 YQDEQIITGG
-1467 NNKSKLITSASGNYT
+1467 NTKNKITTSAPGNYT
-1482 FTLTYHEKGG
+1482 LTLTYHDNG
-1492 SNDYFIDVDYPIAS
+1492 SGTVNYYIGLNFPIAN

-1536 RQIKNGATEPKKD
+1536 RQIENGATEPKKD
-1549 TVSFY
+1549 TVSFF
-1554 ISKAAGANAS
+1554 ISKAAGADAS
-1564 MKFQKASVTGE
+1564 MKFQKASVTKE
-1575 GVITWT
+1575 GVITWS
-1581 DVASGTIDIPS
+1581 DVEGGSIDIPS
-1592 SVTESGVYNFIV
+1592 SVSTSGVYNFIV
-1604 SQPVGGGSIALE
+1604 SQPVGGGSISLE
-1616 KVEPYTGSYYIRTD
+1616 KAEPYTGSYYIRTD

-1687 TLTKDVNIDFKNMD
+1687 TLTKDVDIDFKNMD
-1701 ENGTLKS
+1701 EYGTLKS
-1708 EGSGVVPYQDR
+1708 EGGSVVPYQDR

-1757 AAAKGH
+1757 AASKGH

-1804 NPTALIKLY
+1804 NPTALVKLY
-1813 AKYCGRSQEFK
+1813 ANYCGISQEFK
-1824 GDTTATFDANHAVEI
+1824 GDLTPTFDSNHAVEI

-1950 FNVNLSDVFGFGTY
+1950 FDVNLSDVFGFGSY

-1987 PGFWRYVWPAQ
+1987 PSFWRYVWPAQ

-2029 NIEQIE
+2029 DIEQIE

-2041 TEAGS
+2041 STAGYIQNTTVKTTADS
-2046 IKETEAIIS
+2046 
-2055 VAEHECTIDRRT
+2055 HECTIDRRT
-2067 DKTAYDID
+2067 DKTKPDVD
-2075 KDRTKADS
+2075 KDRTRADS

-2154 KLYWSLASATPS
+2154 DLYWSLASATPS

-2254 GVKTNADGDYTF
+2254 GVKTSADGDYTF

-2326 KTDAPNTV
+2326 KTDAPNNV